1 MLEKYESFSTREKEE
16 FRDICNELFD
26 KTFLN
31 EEVIS
36 NDGGFVINE
45 KFNFVRRNFEL
56 FEEYFMLSGWILE
69 RKNNETIYIRNETGS
84 NRVILKL
91 LTTKMLIALRIIY
104 DEKRKTSSNS
114 NRVQFKLNELYNKML
129 HDFGLID
136 TMPSKTDRDSSIK
149 MIEKY
154 NIIVKA
160 AVAEDEMDNV
170 YVIMPSITVAVSDE
184 RINMIYNQLKEE
196 ELTDEEIDK
205 NDADEMA
212 LL

>member
-36 NDGGFVINE
+36 NNGGFVINE

-91 LTTKMLIALRIIY
+91 LTTKMLIALRVMY

-114 NRVQFKLNELYNKML
+114 NRVQFKLSELYNKML

-136 TMPSKTDRDSSIK
+136 SMPSKTDRDSSIK
-149 MIEKY
+149 IIEKY

-170 YVIMPSITVAVSDE
+170 YVIMPSITVAVSDD

-196 ELTDEEIDK
+196 DLTDEEINK
-205 NDADEMA
+205 NDVD
-212 LL
+212 

>member
-36 NDGGFVINE
+36 NNGGFVINE

-91 LTTKMLIALRIIY
+91 LTTKMLIALRVMY

-114 NRVQFKLNELYNKML
+114 NRVQFKLSELYNKML
-129 HDFGLID
+129 HGFGLID
-136 TMPSKTDRDSSIK
+136 SMPSKTDRDSSIK
-149 MIEKY
+149 IIEKY

-170 YVIMPSITVAVSDE
+170 YVIMPSITVAVSDD

-196 ELTDEEIDK
+196 DLADEEINK
-205 NDADEMA
+205 NDVD
-212 LL
+212 

>member
-91 LTTKMLIALRIIY
+91 LTTKMLIALRVIY

-136 TMPSKTDRDSSIK
+136 TMPSKTDMDSSIK

>member
-36 NDGGFVINE
+36 NNGGFVINE

-91 LTTKMLIALRIIY
+91 LTTKMLIALRVMY

-114 NRVQFKLNELYNKML
+114 NRVQFKLSELYNKML

-136 TMPSKTDRDSSIK
+136 SMPSKTDRDSSIK
-149 MIEKY
+149 IIEKY

-170 YVIMPSITVAVSDE
+170 YVITPSITVAVSDD

-196 ELTDEEIDK
+196 DLADEEINK
-205 NDADEMA
+205 NDVD
-212 LL
+212 

>member
-1 MLEKYESFSTREKEE
+1 MLEKYESFSTREKKE

-36 NDGGFVINE
+36 NNGGFVINE

-91 LTTKMLIALRIIY
+91 LTTKMLIALRVMY

-114 NRVQFKLNELYNKML
+114 NRVQFKLSELYNKML

-136 TMPSKTDRDSSIK
+136 SMPSKTDRDSSIK
-149 MIEKY
+149 IIEKY

-170 YVIMPSITVAVSDE
+170 YVIMPSITVAVSDD

-196 ELTDEEIDK
+196 DLADEEINK
-205 NDADEMA
+205 NDVD
-212 LL
+212 

>member
-36 NDGGFVINE
+36 NNGGFVINE

-91 LTTKMLIALRIIY
+91 LTTKMLIALRVMY

-114 NRVQFKLNELYNKML
+114 NRVQFKLSELYNKML

-136 TMPSKTDRDSSIK
+136 SMPSKTDRDSSIK
-149 MIEKY
+149 IIEKY

-170 YVIMPSITVAVSDE
+170 YVIMPSITVAVSDD

-196 ELTDEEIDK
+196 DLADVEINK
-205 NDADEMA
+205 NDVD
-212 LL
+212 

>member
-36 NDGGFVINE
+36 NNGGFVINE

-69 RKNNETIYIRNETGS
+69 RKNNETIYI
-84 NRVILKL
+84 
-91 LTTKMLIALRIIY
+91 LTTKMLIALRVMY

-114 NRVQFKLNELYNKML
+114 NRVQFKLSELYNKML

-136 TMPSKTDRDSSIK
+136 SMPSKTDRDSSIK
-149 MIEKY
+149 IIEKY

-170 YVIMPSITVAVSDE
+170 YVIMPSITVAVSDD

-196 ELTDEEIDK
+196 DLADEEINK
-205 NDADEMA
+205 NDVD
-212 LL
+212 

>member
-36 NDGGFVINE
+36 NNGGFVINE

-69 RKNNETIYIRNETGS
+69 RKNNETIYIRNETDS

-91 LTTKMLIALRIIY
+91 LTTKMLIALRVMY

-114 NRVQFKLNELYNKML
+114 NRVQFKLSELYNKML

-136 TMPSKTDRDSSIK
+136 SMPSKTDRDSSIK
-149 MIEKY
+149 IIEKY

-170 YVIMPSITVAVSDE
+170 YVIMPSITVAVSDD

-196 ELTDEEIDK
+196 DLADEEINK
-205 NDADEMA
+205 NDVD
-212 LL
+212 

>member
-1 MLEKYESFSTREKEE
+1 MLEKYESFSTKEKEE

-69 RKNNETIYIRNETGS
+69 RKINETIYIRNDTGS

-91 LTTKMLIALRIIY
+91 LTTKMHIALRVIY

-170 YVIMPSITVAVSDE
+170 YVIMPSIKVAVSDE

>member
-36 NDGGFVINE
+36 NNGGFVINE
-45 KFNFVRRNFEL
+45 KLNFVRRNFEL

-91 LTTKMLIALRIIY
+91 LTTKMLIALRVMY

-114 NRVQFKLNELYNKML
+114 NRVQFKLSELYNKML

-136 TMPSKTDRDSSIK
+136 SMPSKTDRDSSIK
-149 MIEKY
+149 IIEKY

-170 YVIMPSITVAVSDE
+170 YVIMPSITVAVSDD

-196 ELTDEEIDK
+196 DLADEEINK
-205 NDADEMA
+205 NDVD
-212 LL
+212 

>member
-36 NDGGFVINE
+36 NNGGFVINE

-91 LTTKMLIALRIIY
+91 LTTKMLIALRVMY

-114 NRVQFKLNELYNKML
+114 NRVQFKLSELYNKML

-136 TMPSKTDRDSSIK
+136 SMPSKTDRDSSIK
-149 MIEKY
+149 IIEKY

-170 YVIMPSITVAVSDE
+170 YVIMPSITAAVSDD

-196 ELTDEEIDK
+196 DLADEEINK
-205 NDADEMA
+205 NDVD
-212 LL
+212 

>member
-36 NDGGFVINE
+36 NNGGFVINE

-56 FEEYFMLSGWILE
+56 FEDFMLSGWILE

-91 LTTKMLIALRIIY
+91 LTTKMLIALRVMY

-114 NRVQFKLNELYNKML
+114 NRVQFKLSELYNKML

-136 TMPSKTDRDSSIK
+136 SMPSR
-149 MIEKY
+149 
-154 NIIVKA
+154 
-160 AVAEDEMDNV
+160 
-170 YVIMPSITVAVSDE
+170 
-184 RINMIYNQLKEE
+184 
-196 ELTDEEIDK
+196 
-205 NDADEMA
+205 
-212 LL
+212 

>member
-36 NDGGFVINE
+36 NNGGFVINE

-91 LTTKMLIALRIIY
+91 LTTKMLIALRVMY

-114 NRVQFKLNELYNKML
+114 NRVQFNLSELYNKML

-136 TMPSKTDRDSSIK
+136 SMPSKTDRDSSIK
-149 MIEKY
+149 IIEKY

-170 YVIMPSITVAVSDE
+170 YVIMPSITVAVSDD

-196 ELTDEEIDK
+196 DLADEEINK
-205 NDADEMA
+205 NDVD
-212 LL
+212 

>member
-36 NDGGFVINE
+36 NNGGFVINE

-91 LTTKMLIALRIIY
+91 LTTKMLIALRVMY

-114 NRVQFKLNELYNKML
+114 NRVQFKLSELYNKML

-136 TMPSKTDRDSSIK
+136 SMPSKTDRDSSIK
-149 MIEKY
+149 IIEKY

-170 YVIMPSITVAVSDE
+170 YVIMPSITVAVSED

-196 ELTDEEIDK
+196 DLADEEINK
-205 NDADEMA
+205 NDVD
-212 LL
+212 

>member
-36 NDGGFVINE
+36 NNGGFVINE

-69 RKNNETIYIRNETGS
+69 RKNNETIYMRNETGS

-91 LTTKMLIALRIIY
+91 LTTKMLIALRVMY

-114 NRVQFKLNELYNKML
+114 NRVQFKLSELYNKML

-136 TMPSKTDRDSSIK
+136 SMPSKTDRDSSIK
-149 MIEKY
+149 IIEKY

-170 YVIMPSITVAVSDE
+170 YVIMPSITVAVSDD

-196 ELTDEEIDK
+196 DLADEEINK
-205 NDADEMA
+205 NDVD
-212 LL
+212 